1 MTPTE
6 VKANKLESA
15 VKSQEK
21 KVNKTATGI
30 IEQKAW
36 RIKQNERDER
46 PTGVLQEVESA
57 RVQGARERDG
67 DCSQLHSKGVCGLQR
82 QSWHPNNASKIEVT
96 HRTGQ
101 RSSTRARPILVRF
114 FDHKKIITV
123 S

>member
-1 MTPTE
+1 MGSWRGGCLTLTE

-15 VKSQEK
+15 VKSQKK

-36 RIKQNERDER
+36 RIEQNERDER

-57 RVQGARERDG
+57 RVQGA
-67 DCSQLHSKGVCGLQR
+67 
-82 QSWHPNNASKIEVT
+82 SKIKVT
-96 HRTGQ
+96 HTTGQ

-114 FDHKKIITV
+114 FEHKRIITV